1 MAAHLVSAA
10 EQGDGAVVAVT
21 TPSTW
26 PVTMAPT
33 WMRR

>member
-1 MAAHLVSAA
+1 MAAHPVSAA
-10 EQGDGAVVAVT
+10 EQATARSWAVT

>member
-10 EQGDGAVVAVT
+10 EQGDGAVVGGDN
-21 TPSTW
+21 PSTW